1 MKNFNLLI
9 ILFFFFGTLN
19 AATHTSIKSGN
30 WNNADTWDT
39 GRVPNLSAWPG
50 DVVVINHKV
59 TADEGL
65 KFNQGASLTI
75 NADAALIVKGE
86 LKLQGSGT
94 FLIAS
99 NGSLECENLKHG
111 GYSGSFTVQGDLIC
125 KDDIEISGVAAFY
138 TEGNIFASNLEIK
151 GSGAFESNGGSIN
164 LSDDLDITGGS
175 SFTSYKTAYNI
186 EGSFERTGG
195 PNIAFAGGSMS
206 IGDDLEGSG
215 GGSICFDG
223 TIVTIGEKLEL
234 KGSVTIYIGG
244 RGSVSAPKV
253 ELKGATAIL
262 GKDMGGWFYCE
273 EMSLSPGCKIECTDG
288 GCSYNDANDHEMPSA
303 LDLGASSVLPVE
315 LLYFQAKANLD
326 GMLVVSWAT
335 AVEINN
341 DYFTIERSVNGKDWN
356 AIKNVKGAG
365 NSDITIQYEWVG
377 QATTGTVYYRLM
389 QTDFD
394 GSFSYSDIQ
403 SVTFEKE
410 SQFQVSVYP
419 NPATEYVVIEGITA
433 DAKPQVYLV
442 NLQGQQLNVSSI
454 DQGANTRVDIP
465 SQLPAGT
472 YGLVIQ
478 TGQNIQ
484 TQRIVIQK

>member
-9 ILFFFFGTLN
+9 ILFFFIGTLN
-19 AATHTSIKSGN
+19 AATHTSIQNGD
-30 WNNADTWDT
+30 WDNADTWDT

-59 TADEGL
+59 TSAEGL
-65 KFNQGASLTI
+65 KFSQGAGLTI
-75 NADAALIVKGE
+75 NANATLIVEGE

-99 NGSLECENLKHG
+99 RGSLECENLKHS
-111 GYSGSFTVQGDLIC
+111 GYSGSFTLQGDLIC

-138 TEGNIFASNLEIK
+138 TEGNIFASNIEMK

-164 LSDDLDITGGS
+164 LSNDLTISGGS
-175 SFTSYKTAYNI
+175 SFKSYKTDYNI
-186 EGSFERTGG
+186 EGAFKRTGG
-195 PNIAFAGGSMS
+195 PNIAFAGGTMS
-206 IGDDLEGSG
+206 IGENLEGSG

-223 TIVTIGEKLEL
+223 TIVNIGEKLEL
-234 KGSVTIYIGG
+234 KGSVIIYIGG
-244 RGSVSAPKV
+244 RGSVSVPKV

-262 GKDMGGWFYCE
+262 GKDMGGWFYSE

-288 GCSYNDANDHEMPSA
+288 GCSYSDANDHEMPSA
-303 LDLGASSVLPVE
+303 LDLGTSSVLPVE

-341 DYFTIERSVNGKDWN
+341 DYFTIQMSVNGKDWK

-365 NSDITIQYEWVG
+365 NSDITIQYEWMG
-377 QATTGTVYYRLM
+377 EAATGTVYYRLM

-410 SQFQVSVYP
+410 SQFNISVFP